1 MPIDPSIPLGGQQQ
15 TQMNPLAIIGQW
27 AQIQN
32 AMNQNRLFQQT
43 FLARQKAGQILAGA
57 PNLEA
62 GLQGLLSDP
71 DVAPFAGE
79 TINNM
84 RQAQLTM
91 SQLQNLQQGQIKSGL
106 DAFIKMLPAV
116 LASPDDNTWGEI
128 ANSVLIQ
135 LPEELRSRTAFVFE
149 SLKKSIL
156 GGLSSDPEQAKQQAM
171 QKLSGLA
178 IAGGLSPE
186 GFKQLYGGTE
196 TLDLG
201 DRLQPVKKIP
211 EQLGGGYRSF
221 DQTFPKGL
229 APQITTQG
237 GVPLQVGGGA
247 PAIGANPLTGPQI
260 TPPGAQGNPLTPG
273 ISPSAQ
279 IERGKLAPPG
289 ERPHWM
295 EHPELVG
302 PEGRARIE
310 SDNAARAKQA
320 PRSRAIPPAY
330 ASDLGL
336 PGSQRPP
343 AGAPQAP
350 TDGEVAPESFTG
362 KPLFDSI
369 RVTPRPRSNITG
381 APLLNPQEQTASEEQ
396 TKNFYGEDQQ
406 RFDSQQQFLG
416 QLNRMDHDLETLNK
430 QGGFLAP
437 GVAATQRL
445 EIAKGMNF
453 MAQLFG
459 AKENELPFNTK
470 AIATAEDFR
479 KETVRAGFSLL
490 TQQMGA
496 QREAA
501 SVVSNAIQAVP
512 NLDST
517 VLGSKLIS
525 DSLRAQSHRVIDRR
539 YFQQEWARR
548 NSGDLTGSAEAFN
561 KAFPEKEYFETVL
574 KSMGMSEKGFED
586 PTAIQRAYKA
596 GYLSDE
602 EAVNFLMEQFPQ
614 FRQRR

>member
-1 MPIDPSIPLGGQQQ
+1 MPIDPTIPLGGQQHA
-15 TQMNPLAIIGQW
+15 QMNPMAMISQW

-32 AMNQNRLFQQT
+32 AMNQNKLFQQT
-43 FLARQKAGQILAGA
+43 FLARQKAGQILASA
-57 PNLEA
+57 PDLES

-79 TINNM
+79 TINNI
-84 RQAQLTM
+84 RQSQLTM
-91 SQLQNLQQGQIKSGL
+91 SQLQEVQQGQVQSGL
-106 DAFIKMLPAV
+106 DAFVKMLPAV
-116 LASPDDNTWGEI
+116 LASPDESTWNGT
-128 ANSVLIQ
+128 ADSVLAR
-135 LPEELRSRTAFVFE
+135 LPEGLRPRAMVAIE
-149 SLKKSIL
+149 SLKKAIL
-156 GGLSSDPEQAKQQAM
+156 DGLPSDPEAAKQVATQR
-171 QKLSGLA
+171 LSGLA

-237 GVPLQVGGGA
+237 GVPLQVGGGPARGLNQLVPSA
-247 PAIGANPLTGPQI
+247 PAAQTNPLVPSAVESAPLAA
-260 TPPGAQGNPLTPG
+260 PPGARESELN
-273 ISPSAQ
+273 
-279 IERGKLAPPG
+279 APT
-289 ERPHWM
+289 E
-295 EHPELVG
+295 
-302 PEGRARIE
+302 
-310 SDNAARAKQA
+310 
-320 PRSRAIPPAY
+320 PRSRAVPPAY

-336 PGSQRPP
+336 PGGSQRPP
-343 AGAPQAP
+343 AGAPEAPDDGDAAP
-350 TDGEVAPESFTG
+350 TSFTG
-362 KPLFDSI
+362 RPLFDAV
-369 RVTPRPRSNITG
+369 RVTPRPRSNLTG
-381 APLLNPQEQTASEEQ
+381 APILNPAEKMAVDEQI
-396 TKNFYGEDQQ
+396 KNFYGEDQQ

-416 QLNRMDHDLETLNK
+416 QLNRMDHDLETLAE
-430 QGGFLAP
+430 QGGFLEP

-445 EIAKGMNF
+445 EIAKSINF

-459 AKENELPFNTK
+459 AKEPIFNP
-470 AIATAEDFR
+470 ASIAVAEDFR

-539 YFQQEWARR
+539 YFQQEWARQ
-548 NSGDLTGSAEAFN
+548 NGGDLTGSAEAFN
-561 KAFPEKEYFETVL
+561 RAFPEKEYFETVL
-574 KSMGMSEKGFED
+574 KSMGMSAKGFES
-586 PTAIQRAYKA
+586 PLAIRRARDA
-596 GYLSDE
+596 GYLTNE
-602 EAVNFLMEQFPQ
+602 EAVSFLRSQFPP
-614 FRQRR
+614 RRSR